1 MTTSGSLKQL
11 PPNPNITQLKN
22 QAKELKRAVGALE
35 PSALDRVHKS
45 HPSYGSDA
53 ELNPAAFTLR
63 DAQVTIAREYGF
75 DGWHQ
80 LSTHV
85 GEQMIEE
92 RDLHRWFGV
101 QLNNRMWEVIE
112 DDGVGPQTPLLERER
127 MLYSAY
133 ASAYHW
139 RNVGNEANF
148 ARGEHLISRMAARLG
163 EADLALRHA
172 RRCLEL
178 IEAHPE
184 VMEDWDMPF
193 AYEAL
198 ARASA
203 AAGDLPAARRHFDRA
218 TELTGAVR
226 EDADRVI
233 IENEL
238 ERGPWF
244 GLRDAR

>member
-1 MTTSGSLKQL
+1 MTTSDSPKQL
-11 PPNPNITQLKN
+11 PSNPNITQLKN
-22 QAKELKRAVGALE
+22 QAKELKRAVAALDR
-35 PSALDRVHKS
+35 SALDRVHAS
-45 HPSYGSDA
+45 HPSYTTDA
-53 ELNPAAFTLR
+53 PLDPASFTLR
-63 DAQVTIAREYGF
+63 DAQLTIAREYGF

-101 QLNNRMWEVIE
+101 QLNNQMWEVIE
-112 DDGVGPQTPLLERER
+112 DDGVGSQTPVLEKER

-163 EADLALRHA
+163 EGDVALRHA

-178 IEAHPE
+178 IEAYPD

-193 AYEAL
+193 AHEAL

-203 AAGDLPAARRHFDRA
+203 AAGDLGAARTHFDQA
-218 TELTGAVR
+218 TELAQAVIDETDR
-226 EDADRVI
+226 EI
-233 IENEL
+233 IDTEL
-238 ERGPWF
+238 SRGPWF
-244 GLRDAR
+244 GLF